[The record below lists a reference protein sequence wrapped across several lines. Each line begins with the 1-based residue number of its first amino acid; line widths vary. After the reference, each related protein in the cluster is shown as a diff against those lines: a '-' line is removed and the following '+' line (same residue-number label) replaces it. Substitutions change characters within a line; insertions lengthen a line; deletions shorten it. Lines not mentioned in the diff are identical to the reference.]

1 MESERAFLQEKL
13 DTGIKLFNTN
23 KLDEA
28 NEYFKFLEKKE
39 ITKKIALFY
48 LGIIQIR
55 KNETNIAKEYFYKI
69 LNLDKD
75 H

>member
-28 NEYFKFLEKKE
+28 NEYFKKVD
-39 ITKKIALFY
+39 Y
-48 LGIIQIR
+48 P
-55 KNETNIAKEYFYKI
+55 
-69 LNLDKD
+69 
-75 H
+75 